1 MGLEHPLILVS
12 VRILEPIPH
21 GYQGVT
27 LSSLKGQQ
35 NALKY
40 EVEKEL
46 GALRE
51 PLVIWCEY
59 NLEPVIETG
68 IHNCLDL
75 IAQLIK
81 ESPCNAGDP
90 SLTPGL
96 GRSPGE
102 GIGYQ
107 LQYSGLENSMDCV
120 VHGVA
125 KSRT

>member
-35 NALKY
+35 NALKH

-51 PLVIWCEY
+51 PLVIWCDY

-81 ESPCNAGDP
+81 NPPAMQE
-90 SLTPGL
+90 TP
-96 GRSPGE
+96 
-102 GIGYQ
+102 
-107 LQYSGLENSMDCV
+107 V
-120 VHGVA
+120 
-125 KSRT
+125 